1 MKSFVKN
8 IQSQNS
14 FLSLDNKDKIFN
26 YLQKIIKNNLLEYIK
41 ANQGKFLNE
50 MKFNFN
56 NNYSKQSNKFLDNDK
71 IENIIENKSQEPF
84 FKNLVQNSLN
94 EIPKSNDKQSKKL
107 NQLTLIL
114 TGKSGVG
121 KSTLIKVLFRG

>member
-1 MKSFVKN
+1 M
-8 IQSQNS
+8 
-14 FLSLDNKDKIFN
+14 DNKDKIFN